1 MQQCCLR
8 KEPLTKIYETAYFVR
23 VAEPLLYFFLGYSLL
38 ICPKLTGSPL
48 YSWTSVKKP
57 SIFTF
62 HPRKNSKYSTIHCS
76 KGCFPD
82 NNSRMVHNT
91 SNLAPSNSYFESL
104 FSICSRTRKSTFGL
118 QQHLKVIVLLEFESY
133 YVSLALSVF

>member
-48 YSWTSVKKP
+48 YSRTSVKKP

-62 HPRKNSKYSTIHCS
+62 HPRKNSKYILHNS
-76 KGCFPD
+76 K
-82 NNSRMVHNT
+82 NNSRMGMYT
-91 SNLAPSNSYFESL
+91 TNLDLLLLIRLILNLLERL
-104 FSICSRTRKSTFGL
+104 ISRTRKLTFGL
-118 QQHLKVIVLLEFESY
+118 HQHLKVIVLLEY
-133 YVSLALSVF
+133 H